1 MINYNHPTTFQAPT
15 IGEQSDILDTS
26 FWNINGHHP
35 LGPNG
40 NTFDYL
46 KQDFHQGHHHIQTQM
61 HPTSPTDQMFNLV
74 GSIPSIPSSL
84 SASPTTSVHA
94 NVSGFASL
102 DQSQNDI
109 LEGYSDVSGSEG
121 SSEPDNRASKKRK
134 NSDDSM
140 PTEVR
145 KKFLERNRQAA
156 SKCRQKKKAWMV
168 ELENAYVEREKE
180 NRELLAQ
187 ISKLR
192 NHTLYLRDQLLAHSN
207 CECSVVKNYLQ
218 RTAQQI
224 LDRATEESVMGQAHT
239 QGMSW
244 HP

>member
-1 MINYNHPTTFQAPT
+1 M
-15 IGEQSDILDTS
+15 S
-26 FWNINGHHP
+26 
-35 LGPNG
+35 
-40 NTFDYL
+40 
-46 KQDFHQGHHHIQTQM
+46 
-61 HPTSPTDQMFNLV
+61 PTSPTDQLFHLV
-74 GSIPSIPSSL
+74 GNVPSLPHSL
-84 SASPTTSVHA
+84 SASPTASVHH
-94 NVSGFASL
+94 NLSGFVSHE
-102 DQSQNDI
+102 QSPTESI
-109 LEGYSDVSGSEG
+109 EGYSDVSGSEG
-121 SSEPDNRASKKRK
+121 SSEPDNGRRKKRK
-134 NSDDSM
+134 HSEDDSM

-207 CECSVVKNYLQ
+207 CECTVVKNYLQ

-224 LDRATEESVMGQAHT
+224 LDRATEES
-239 QGMSW
+239 GMPVGHAQNMPW
-244 HP
+244 HS